1 MKIIGKNKK
10 NKKGE
15 EEMKNG
21 KLQVA
26 VVGCGGIA
34 NQKHFPALT
43 NQADKCEIT
52 AFCDIIEERA
62 RKAAEKYGAE
72 GAKVYTDYQ
81 ELLKDESIDVVHVCT
96 PNVAH
101 CPITVAA
108 FEAGKH
114 VMCEKPMAATTEDAQ
129 KMMDAWKK
137 SGKKF
142 TIGYQNRFRTDA
154 QALKRICEE
163 GKLGDIYFAKA
174 HAVRRRAVPTWGVF
188 PDKSK
193 QGGGPLIDI
202 GTHALDITL
211 WCMDNYSPKTVTGS
225 VFEKL
230 GHLPEATEGNMFGPW
245 DTKTYEVEDSAFGY
259 VKMENGATIFLESA
273 WALNVK
279 DSREAA
285 TTLCGTKAGAEMVG
299 GMSGK
304 AYDLVIN
311 ETTGGILTE
320 EHISDTGAI
329 AFFEGKGGGS
339 PADKE
344 CKQWLEAIIEDKEP
358 LVKPEQAFVVTQ
370 ILDTIYKAAAEGHE
384 IAL

>member
-1 MKIIGKNKK
+1 
-10 NKKGE
+10 
-15 EEMKNG
+15 MKNG

-26 VVGCGGIA
+26 VIGCGGIA
-34 NQKHFPALT
+34 NQKHLPALT
-43 NQADKCEIT
+43 GQNDKCDIA

-62 RKAAEKYGAE
+62 VVAAKKYGVE
-72 GAKVYTDYQ
+72 GAQVTTDYM
-81 ELLKDESIDVVHVCT
+81 EVMANPDIDVVHVCT

-114 VMCEKPMAATTEDAQ
+114 VLCEKPMAATTEDAQ

-142 TIGYQNRFRTDA
+142 TIGYQNRFRPDA
-154 QALKRICEE
+154 QALKRACEE
-163 GKLGDIYFAKA
+163 GKLGEVYFAKA
-174 HAVRRRAVPTWGVF
+174 HAIRRRAVPTWGVF

-211 WCMDNYSPKTVTGS
+211 WCMDNYKPVSVMGS

-245 DTKTYEVEDSAFGY
+245 DPKTYEVEDSAFGFI
-259 VKMENGATIFLESA
+259 KMENGATIFLESS

-285 TTLCGTKAGAEMVG
+285 TTLCGTKAGAEMIG
-299 GMSGK
+299 GMSQQG
-304 AYDLVIN
+304 YDLVFN
-311 ETTGGILTE
+311 ETTGGLLTE

-329 AFFEGKGGGS
+329 AFFEGTNGGGD
-339 PADKE
+339 ADKE
-344 CKQWLEAIIEDKEP
+344 AKQWLEAILNDTEP

-370 ILDTIYKAAAEGHE
+370 ILDNIYKSAREGKE
-384 IAL
+384 IKLG

>member
-1 MKIIGKNKK
+1 
-10 NKKGE
+10 
-15 EEMKNG
+15 MKNN

-43 NQADKCEIT
+43 SQSEKCEII
-52 AFCDIIEERA
+52 AFCDIIKERA
-62 RKAAEKYGAE
+62 EEGAKKYGAKN
-72 GAKVYTDYQ
+72 AKVYTDYQ
-81 ELLKDESIDVVHVCT
+81 EMLKNPDIDVVHVCT
-96 PNVAH
+96 PNNAH
-101 CPITVAA
+101 RPITVAA
-108 FEAGKH
+108 FAAGKH

-129 KMMDAWKK
+129 KMMDAWKA

-154 QALKRICEE
+154 QALKRACEE

-174 HAVRRRAVPTWGVF
+174 HALRRRAVPTWGVF

-211 WCMDNYSPKTVTGS
+211 WCMDNYHPVSVTGS

-230 GHLPEATEGNMFGPW
+230 GHMPEATEGNMFGPW
-245 DTKTYEVEDSAFGY
+245 DPNAYEVEDSAFGY
-259 VKMENGATIFLESA
+259 IKMEDGATIFLESA
-273 WALNVK
+273 WALNIK

-285 TTLCGTKAGAEMVG
+285 TTLCGTKAGAEMLG
-299 GMSGK
+299 GMSQEG
-304 AYDLVIN
+304 YDLVFN
-311 ETTGGILTE
+311 ETTGGLLTE

-329 AFFEGKGGGS
+329 AFFEGSSGGT
-339 PADKE
+339 PEVKE
-344 CKQWLEAIIEDKEP
+344 CSQWLDAIIEDKEP
-358 LVKPEQAFVVTQ
+358 LVKPQQAFVVTQ
-370 ILDTIYKAAAEGHE
+370 ILDNIYKSAAAGKE
-384 IAL
+384 IRFS

>member
-1 MKIIGKNKK
+1 
-10 NKKGE
+10 
-15 EEMKNG
+15 MKNE

-26 VVGCGGIA
+26 VIGCGGIA

-43 NQADKCEIT
+43 SQKDKCEIV
-52 AFCDIIEERA
+52 AFCDIIKERA
-62 RKAAEKYGAE
+62 EQAAAKYGTQD
-72 GAKVYTDYQ
+72 AKVYTDYN
-81 ELLKDESIDVVHVCT
+81 ELLNDKEIDVVHVCT
-96 PNVAH
+96 PNVSH

-108 FEAGKH
+108 FKAKKH

-129 KMMDAWKK
+129 KMMEAWKK

-154 QALKRICEE
+154 QALKRACEE

-174 HAVRRRAVPTWGVF
+174 HALRRRAVPTWGVF

-211 WCMDNYSPKTVTGS
+211 WCMDNYKPVTITGS

-245 DTKTYEVEDSAFGY
+245 NPKTYEVEDSAFGY
-259 VKMENGATIFLESA
+259 IKMENGATIFLESS
-273 WALNVK
+273 WALNIK
-279 DSREAA
+279 ESREAA
-285 TTLCGTKAGAEMVG
+285 TTLCGTRAGAEMIG
-299 GMSGK
+299 GMSQQG
-304 AYDLVIN
+304 YDLVFN
-311 ETTGGILTE
+311 ETTGGVLTE

-329 AFFEGKGGGS
+329 AFFEGSTGGT
-339 PADKE
+339 PEVKE

-358 LVKPEQAFVVTQ
+358 LVKPEQAFVVTE
-370 ILDTIYKAAAEGHE
+370 ILDKIYKSATEGKE
-384 IAL
+384 IRLD